1 MRGDTGNLGT
11 ALAVAT
17 SPLYNKRTWKH
28 QEVDSVHMDAGV
40 GDELLGVIQVTS
52 SVLADR

>member
-1 MRGDTGNLGT
+1 M
-11 ALAVAT
+11 LARR
-17 SPLYNKRTWKH
+17 SLLPPPLYNKRTCKH
-28 QEVDSVHMDAGV
+28 QEVDSVHMDEGV